1 MVATAGHGL
10 GDYLYGSRGR
20 MRMSVCKETEP
31 SYLTRT
37 ENLTLE
43 TSFRKYLLNLENRR
57 NLRESS
63 VTRRSGVA

>member
-1 MVATAGHGL
+1 
-10 GDYLYGSRGR
+10 
-20 MRMSVCKETEP
+20 MSVCKEKGP

-43 TSFRKYLLNLENRR
+43 TPSRKYLLNLENRY
-57 NLRESS
+57 NLRELG